1 MLLLA
6 LQMLAG
12 FICVWLAYRFIMN
25 SRPPEA
31 KNPSG
36 NRFMEKK
43 KAEKVI
49 YDWNGALNARLM
61 LRKNRQLTLSF
72 SPIISNVVARG
83 TKLTSHQ
90 VDRPPSKVVVGLTR
104 PTKSQYRAYQGGF
117 VPRAVKSFVSG
128 RMQR

>member
-1 MLLLA
+1 MPAKTNHNIL
-6 LQMLAG
+6 
-12 FICVWLAYRFIMN
+12 MN
-25 SRPPEA
+25 GKSVGVVRQTRGPQ
-31 KNPSG
+31 
-36 NRFMEKK
+36 
-43 KAEKVI
+43 AEKVI

-72 SPIISNVVARG
+72 SPIISNTVDRG
-83 TKLTSHQ
+83 IKLSSLQ

-117 VPRAVKSFVSG
+117 VPRAVQSFVSG